1 MSFAIEAVRA
11 RIEDLMEERGIKRK
25 PLAKAAGLGETSIR
39 DIFDERRRDVRVG
52 TLVKLADYFGITLDD
67 LIGRDAVHNHQPV
80 TADRL
85 KPVLGA
91 CLAVV
96 EGKDWSDQNLTAI
109 AEAVIVGLDFLP
121 DQHVSDETL
130 FVVGRV
136 AAEHFRK
143 TLS

>member
-1 MSFAIEAVRA
+1 MSFAIETVRA
-11 RIEDLMEERGIKRK
+11 RIEELMEERGIKRK

-52 TLVKLADYFGITLDD
+52 TLVKLADYFDVSLDD
-67 LIGRDAVHNHQPV
+67 LIGRDAINKLQPV

-96 EGKDWSDQNLTAI
+96 EYEHWSDQKLTAI
-109 AEAVIVGLDFLP
+109 SEAVIVGLDFLP
-121 DQHVSDETL
+121 SHHVSDETL
-130 FVVGRV
+130 SVVGRV